1 MKKKPIR
8 LIPYVCGCGA
18 FSAGAEAGALVL
30 ARSGLI
36 ELLRGQGLDVEWWR
50 DPETAEYDYKALGLK
65 KRPAA
70 ASAAREDVV
79 YFHLTQLAQDVE
91 DAVRAGFRAVTIGGD
106 HSMAI
111 GSVAGLAKAKKAGG
125 KTGVVWIDAHPDIHT
140 MKTSRR
146 KTFHAVPVSLLLGE
160 GTRKF
165 AALADVCPV
174 LKPQHIAYVGLRSID
189 EPELHQIA
197 HYNIKTFTNGDLDQ
211 FGLKEALSQSV
222 AHIGKGTKARFLSLD
237 LDGIDPAFAPGVGTA
252 VPGGIDASE
261 LLKLLKTVGR
271 KADFDVIEI
280 TEYNPGLDHKGK
292 TAALVGDI
300 LMALLA

>member
-8 LIPYVCGCGA
+8 LIPYLCGCGA
-18 FSAGAEAGALVL
+18 FSAGAEAGAMAL
-30 ARSGLI
+30 ARAGLV
-36 ELLRGQGLDVEWWR
+36 ELLRGQGLDVAWWR

-65 KRPAA
+65 TRPAA
-70 ASAAREDVV
+70 ASSAREDVV

-91 DAVRAGFRAVTIGGD
+91 DAVREGFRAVTIGGD

-111 GSVAGLAKAKKAGG
+111 GSVAGLAKARKAAG

-160 GTRKF
+160 GDKRF
-165 AALADVCPV
+165 AALAGICPV

-197 HYNIKTFTNGDLDQ
+197 RYNIKTFTNGDLDQ
-211 FGLKEALSQSV
+211 FGLKEALSQSIS
-222 AHIGKGTKARFLSLD
+222 HIGKGAKARFLSLD

-252 VPGGIDASE
+252 VPGGIDAPE
-261 LLKLLKTVGR
+261 LLKLFKSLGR

-280 TEYNPGLDHKGK
+280 TEYNPGLDQGGK
-292 TAALVGDI
+292 TADLVGDI
-300 LMALLA
+300 LIALLA